1 MIFYIAQVEYG
12 NFQLFTNKKD
22 ALAYK
27 KKHDWLD
34 QGQNYEVRKVIIKNK
49 KDVLDLV
56 NGLSGGPDQSWD
68 AFY

>member
-1 MIFYIAQVEYG
+1 MIFYLVSTIG
-12 NFQLFTNKKD
+12 GHFQLFTNKKD
-22 ALAYK
+22 ANAYK
-27 KKHDWLD
+27 KEHDWLD